1 MKLFL
6 FSIFCIS
13 MLNCSNIKKENQS
26 DKYLDF
32 FYFKGNK
39 LFPFRIN
46 CKSIR
51 SEMFKEDI
59 KFKKVE
65 DEEYFERFIKEYGKL
80 KTDKEQSDIDTRIQI
95 IFHNDK
101 TVDTICMGSHFGI
114 KINGVRK
121 KDSKSFLNLV
131 QEKMYD

>member
-1 MKLFL
+1 
-6 FSIFCIS
+6 